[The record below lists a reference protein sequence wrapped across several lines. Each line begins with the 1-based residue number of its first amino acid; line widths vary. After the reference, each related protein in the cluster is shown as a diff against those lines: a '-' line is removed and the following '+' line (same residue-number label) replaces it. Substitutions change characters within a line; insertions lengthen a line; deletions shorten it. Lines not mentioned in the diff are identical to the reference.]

1 MIGKV
6 LAARYEVLEKIGGG
20 GMAVVYKG
28 KDLLLNRVV
37 TVKVLREQFVS
48 EDDFIKRFQRE
59 AQAVAKLSHPN
70 IVSIYDV
77 GHEQDFHYLVMEY
90 VEGQNLKEIIVQKA
104 PVDPLEAIDY
114 LIQIL
119 DALEHA
125 HESGVVHRDI
135 KPHNILV
142 TKNGKVK
149 VTDFG
154 IAQAVSSATLTYS
167 GTVVG
172 SVQYISPEQAK
183 GETTGI
189 YSDIYSAGVV
199 LYELLTGVLPFT
211 GDNAIGIAL
220 KHIQSDF
227 VPPSQI
233 VEGIAATL
241 ERVVIKAM
249 SKDPSNRFQ
258 SASEMKMALEKIR
271 GTMVEDLPTQIL
283 PPLDVDNLEKNK
295 EKPKSKKRKPKTIFW
310 IIIPLFLLVAAGGFW
325 LGVQRY
331 FKTGEVQ
338 VPSIEGKS
346 LVEAEKLLA
355 DANLTYQI
363 NKKVHD
369 ADHPENY
376 VIKQSPEAG
385 ELIKRT
391 RPVLIDI
398 SLGPELKS
406 VPGVIGETERSARII
421 LTNAGFTADENVEE
435 EYDEQ
440 IPAGTVID
448 QDPKPETKLPVGSE
462 IRLTISLGPKLKE
475 IRMPNLL
482 GKTLEEAEQILEEN
496 KLSVGEITN
505 EISYEYFSGQ
515 IMEQS
520 IQPQKSILQ
529 GETVNLTIS
538 KGPGLA
544 PQTANVEIWVDPD
557 GEQHQIQIIV
567 TDVTGTH
574 TEYDQWH
581 NSGDFIRTTAEYFGT
596 GTLKVLQDGEVI
608 YQTPV
613 PQE

>member
-28 KDLLLNRVV
+28 KDLLLNRIV

-48 EDDFIKRFQRE
+48 EADFIKRFQRE

-142 TKNGKVK
+142 TNNGKVK

-154 IAQAVSSATLTYS
+154 IAQAVTSATLTYS

-183 GETTGI
+183 GEPTGI

-211 GDNAIGIAL
+211 GDNAISIAL

-227 VPPSQI
+227 APPSEI
-233 VEGIAATL
+233 VEGIPLSL
-241 ERVVIKAM
+241 ERVVMKAM
-249 SKDPSNRFQ
+249 AKEPTHRFQ

-271 GTMVEDLPTQIL
+271 GTMVEDLPTQVL
-283 PPLDVDNLEKNK
+283 PAIDMDNLREKGDK
-295 EKPKSKKRKPKTIFW
+295 LKTKRRKPKPFVW
-310 IIIPLFLLVAAGGFW
+310 ILIPLFLLVAAGGFW
-325 LGVQRY
+325 LGVQKY
-331 FKTGEVQ
+331 FETGEVQ
-338 VPSIEGKS
+338 VPLIEGKS
-346 LVEAEKLLA
+346 LTEAEKIL
-355 DANLTYQI
+355 DEVGLTYQI
-363 NKKVHD
+363 DRKVHD

-376 VIKQSPEAG
+376 IIKQSPEPG

-406 VPGVIGETERSARII
+406 VPGVIGETERSAKIM

-435 EYDEQ
+435 VYDEQ

-448 QDPKPETKLPVGSE
+448 QDPKPETKLPVGSKV
-462 IRLTISLGPKLKE
+462 RLTVSLGPKLKE
-475 IRMPNLL
+475 IPMPNLL
-482 GKTLEEAEQILEEN
+482 GKTLEEAEKILAEN
-496 KLSVGEITN
+496 KLEIGKVEN

-515 IMEQS
+515 IMAQS
-520 IQPQKSILQ
+520 VQPQKKILQ
-529 GETVNLTIS
+529 GEAVNLTVS
-538 KGPGLA
+538 KGPGLT
-544 PQTANVEIWVDPD
+544 PQIATVEIRVEPD
-557 GEQHQIQIIV
+557 GEQHQIQIVV
-567 TDVTGTH
+567 TDITGTH
-574 TEYDQWH
+574 IEYDEWH

-596 GTLKVLQDGEVI
+596 GVLKVLQDGEVY